1 MDSPRFQ
8 SFCCFQDAASAGLGG
23 SNTAAYHRLSVG
35 CALLSLIGVG
45 VHNLPRLWS
54 EYRRRRLKR
63 ADPPRPG
70 SQDRVAFIITAC
82 NFIGCA
88 GILVRSAVWLAGPIS
103 FTQQALP
110 RGQTV
115 WLGSFC
121 VLSSLWIQ
129 FFLQGAQVWWT
140 LFYAIEVYRQVQ
152 EPTTPRL
159 MILYHVLSWALSAI
173 ICVPGLSLLFQ
184 TPVSSCERNLKYA
197 IPHYLA
203 TYLPLLLV
211 LLANPPLL
219 SRTLASVSTL
229 LKQQSGSYT
238 ASERLQMKNIR
249 QRFLKIMV
257 AFTVCW
263 LPNVLSEA
271 LLLLIDVDLAWS
283 SAPSQAL
290 QSAALTTWVLTAV
303 LNPMY
308 AFLQSL
314 AFHKWTGCG
323 LDVCRWGRYCKVAQC
338 CCRGKGEEE
347 EGETE
352 SESEVTMENI
362 LKPQSMVGP
371 WESLNRQVQQP
382 ASQSGCSSSD
392 VEDKALWLVSAC
404 CSKSS
409 LLAAERQLSAQR
421 TRALTGLRA

>member
-1 MDSPRFQ
+1 MASPRFQ
-8 SFCCFQDAASAGLGG
+8 SFCCFQDAASAGLV
-23 SNTAAYHRLSVG
+23 SLNTAAYHRLSVA
-35 CALLSLIGVG
+35 CAFLSLIGVG

-82 NFIGCA
+82 NFVGCA
-88 GILVRSAVWLAGPIS
+88 ESVTPSSLNCALTGILVRSAVWLS
-103 FTQQALP
+103 FIQQALP
-110 RGQTV
+110 REQTV

-152 EPTTPRL
+152 EPTTPR
-159 MILYHVLSWALSAI
+159 VDSPEAA
-173 ICVPGLSLLFQ
+173 
-184 TPVSSCERNLKYA
+184 
-197 IPHYLA
+197 
-203 TYLPLLLV
+203 
-211 LLANPPLL
+211 
-219 SRTLASVSTL
+219 
-229 LKQQSGSYT
+229 
-238 ASERLQMKNIR
+238 ERLLHC
-249 QRFLKIMV
+249 QREAPDEKHQ
-257 AFTVCW
+257 AT
-263 LPNVLSEA
+263 LPEDHGRLYCV
-271 LLLLIDVDLAWS
+271 
-283 SAPSQAL
+283 
-290 QSAALTTWVLTAV
+290 AV

-323 LDVCRWGRYCKVAQC
+323 LDVCTWGLYCKVEQC

-362 LKPQSMVGP
+362 LKPQSMVGH
-371 WESLNRQVQQP
+371 WDSLNRQVQQP
-382 ASQSGCSSSD
+382 ASQSGRSEVETASSVLHTPLHST
-392 VEDKALWLVSAC
+392 
-404 CSKSS
+404 
-409 LLAAERQLSAQR
+409 Q
-421 TRALTGLRA
+421 

>member
-1 MDSPRFQ
+1 MASPRFQ
-8 SFCCFQDAASAGLGG
+8 SFCCFQDAASAGLV
-23 SNTAAYHRLSVG
+23 SLNTAAYHRLSVA
-35 CALLSLIGVG
+35 CAFLSLIGVG

-82 NFIGCA
+82 NFVGCA
-88 GILVRSAVWLAGPIS
+88 GILVRSAVWLS
-103 FTQQALP
+103 FIQQALP
-110 RGQTV
+110 REQTV

-152 EPTTPRL
+152 EPTTPRS
-159 MILYHVLSWALSAI
+159 MILYHVLSWGLSAI

-271 LLLLIDVDLAWS
+271 LLLLIDTDLAWS

-290 QSAALTTWVLTAV
+290 RSAALTTWVLTAV

-323 LDVCRWGRYCKVAQC
+323 LDVCTWGLYCKVEQC

-362 LKPQSMVGP
+362 LKPQSMVGH
-371 WESLNRQVQQP
+371 WDSLNRQVQQP

-392 VEDKALWLVSAC
+392 VEGKALWLVTAC
-404 CSKSS
+404 CSKSA

-421 TRALTGLRA
+421 TRALTGLKA

>member
-1 MDSPRFQ
+1 MASPRFQ
-8 SFCCFQDAASAGLGG
+8 SFCCFQDAASAGLV
-23 SNTAAYHRLSVG
+23 SLNTAAYHRLSVA
-35 CALLSLIGVG
+35 CAFLSLIGVG

-82 NFIGCA
+82 NFVGCA
-88 GILVRSAVWLAGPIS
+88 GILVRSAVWLS
-103 FTQQALP
+103 FIQQALP
-110 RGQTV
+110 REQTV

-152 EPTTPRL
+152 EPTTPRS
-159 MILYHVLSWALSAI
+159 MILYHVLSWGLSAI

-271 LLLLIDVDLAWS
+271 LLLLIDTDLAWS

-290 QSAALTTWVLTAV
+290 RSAALTTWVLTAV

-323 LDVCRWGRYCKVAQC
+323 LDVCTWGLYCKVEQC

-352 SESEVTMENI
+352 SESEVPMENI
-362 LKPQSMVGP
+362 LKPQSMVGH
-371 WESLNRQVQQP
+371 WDSLNRQVQQP

-392 VEDKALWLVSAC
+392 VEGKALWLVTAC
-404 CSKSS
+404 CSKSA
-409 LLAAERQLSAQR
+409 LLAAELQLSAQR
-421 TRALTGLRA
+421 TRALTGLKA